1 MTNSDDML
9 IRETA
14 RRICADEAK
23 KRGLEDWVVFLS
35 GDYDDVPWM
44 QIASK
49 GVTEGI
55 KIARAIYAN

>member
-1 MTNSDDML
+1 MTNHDDML

-23 KRGLEDWVVFLS
+23 NRGLEDWVMFLN

-44 QIASK
+44 RIASK
-49 GVTEGI
+49 AVTQGI
-55 KIARAIYAN
+55 AIARSIYAN